1 MVSSLPPRPE
11 PGVASAKEQTPSRS
25 PRRAPLIGAGLV
37 VLLLVIGVLV
47 LLSRDDAP
55 PTRRAAPGDGET
67 TASDGDVASPTT
79 PSFRFRDTSRELVR
93 TSPSP
98 VGRRHRQASLAAAK
112 TAEDVLTDLY
122 TEGFLDPANWEEG
135 SYADAFRG
143 FARGARDRAETR
155 PGPLTAGP
163 RAGDRYERIEPKSGR
178 IATRILLD
186 REGAPVL
193 LVSSVRFSAIAT
205 GSDEVI
211 LRSVGQF
218 LFERVGGA
226 WKIVSF
232 DVTRDDRER
241 EAA

>member
-1 MVSSLPPRPE
+1 M
-11 PGVASAKEQTPSRS
+11 
-25 PRRAPLIGAGLV
+25 
-37 VLLLVIGVLV
+37 
-47 LLSRDDAP
+47 LLSRDDTP
-55 PTRRAAPGDGET
+55 PTRAAPDGGET

-93 TSPSP
+93 TSPKP
-98 VGRRHRQASLAAAK
+98 VGRRHRQAAVAAVH

-122 TEGFLDPANWEEG
+122 TEGFLDPANWGEG
-135 SYADAFRG
+135 RYADAFRG
-143 FARGARDRAETR
+143 FARGARARAETR
-155 PGPLTAGP
+155 PGSLTAGP

-193 LVSSVRFSAIAT
+193 LVSVVRFSAIAT

-211 LRSVGQF
+211 LRSSGQF

-226 WKIVSF
+226 WRIVSF